1 MKHIKSTAI
10 FLILVIP
17 VILFAK
23 DDPVSMGKQIFESD
37 CLKCHPYEGGGSGS
51 SIELSTYTFEKL
63 KKSKC
68 GLVTRK
74 SDKDIEALATYLAT
88 MKRD

>member
-1 MKHIKSTAI
+1 MKQVKSIAI
-10 FLILVIP
+10 FFILAVP

-23 DDPVSMGKQIFESD
+23 DDLTSMGKQIFEKD

-51 SIELSTYTFEKL
+51 SVDLSTYTFDKL

-68 GLVTRK
+68 GLVTKK
-74 SDKDIEALATYLAT
+74 SDKDIEALAAYLST
-88 MKRD
+88 LQKN